1 MRSKHALA
9 LGLLLSAGCATSNA
23 DKVCTPVSSWEA
35 PATRCIAKVVEP
47 KAEPV
52 PAAAPEPPPPP
63 PPAKAEVKGERI
75 ELKEMIEFRTGS
87 AEILPNSHGVL
98 DEVVKIMGDH
108 AEITKIR
115 IEGHT
120 DSEGKRESNRKLSDE
135 RAASVRTYLEK
146 HGIDGARLTSK
157 GFGQERPIADNKTAE
172 GRAQNRRVE
181 IHIVERK

>member
-1 MRSKHALA
+1 MRSSHALA

-23 DKVCTPVSSWEA
+23 NKVCSPVASWQA
-35 PATRCIAKVVEP
+35 PATRCIAKAAEP

-52 PAAAPEPPPPP
+52 PAPAPPPPP
-63 PPAKAEVKGERI
+63 APAKAEVKGERI

-87 AEILPNSHGVL
+87 AEILSASDAVL
-98 DEVVKIMGDH
+98 DEVVKIMTEH
-108 AEITKIR
+108 AEIKKIR

-120 DSEGKRESNRKLSDE
+120 DSEGRRESNRKLSDE

-146 HGIDGARLTSK
+146 KGIDAGRLASK
-157 GFGQERPIADNKTAE
+157 GFGQDKPIADNKTEE